1 MATLEQIGEALRRA
15 DAAGATE
22 DARKLASAYASLK
35 AQLASAPKA
44 DPRAALAERLDPPN
58 GAKPGSREYA
68 DWALARKLAGKP
80 IPSVS
85 AAPPEDTTKSLGSK
99 FDAAFTA
106 GVDAIPIAGPA
117 LLQKAQEAR
126 GAVQGLTPEQVA
138 RETQIEQEANP
149 GATMAGSITG
159 TVAPFVMAST
169 LPVVSTIL
177 GVDVAAPLAANVILG
192 AGSQKLISHLDTA
205 ARGQE
210 PNPTAENIAAGAG
223 AAGPIVGK
231 LAGAGLNKLGEV
243 VVDPIKRAFQAAT
256 GQGDDAARAAIAKT
270 VRADM
275 GAGQVMS
282 PADEAAAVAA
292 GQPIVNADRFGTA
305 TRQLARTAANT
316 DPTAREALSEFV
328 QDRFLTQNT
337 RAADWVARNTGAPT
351 DIYTVQKNLSSA
363 AKGVNN
369 AQYKTAYAAP
379 AAKAIWTPEL
389 EQLMESANFRSAV
402 RAAVKTS
409 NEEAALTGAK
419 PIQSPFIFHKGQTPR
434 FVPMDE
440 GNAQFQWSWDRS
452 PKTGMAAVKVDD
464 NIYTAKTHE
473 EALRKAIRAEGP
485 DVKARVD
492 ANPEEHIGYQV
503 MEDLPYSLASKNRQ
517 PTLEFWDHVQRALR
531 RRSSQLA
538 KSGETDYDA
547 GQVMRARAQLNE
559 VLDKTVPEFAAA
571 RGGAARWF
579 GAEDALE
586 AGQKFVTTKPS
597 DLGEATAAFNK
608 FSPQEKKL
616 FASGFASSLLD
627 KIGSTPDTANVVNK
641 VFANPQARAQ
651 IELALGARAAKE
663 LESFVR
669 IEDAMQLTKQAIQ
682 GGSNTVQQLLA
693 LGIKT
698 GGSSAGIGYGT
709 GAAFGGLD
717 PRNWG
722 SKAWTM
728 ALLGAAGRAGIKAV
742 GKRVDQSVMHR
753 IAKLLAS
760 EDPKMIQKAVEN
772 ASRSD
777 RAAAAVQAIE
787 SGLAMV
793 VRGAGLGAAGEATQ

>member
-1 MATLEQIGEALRRA
+1 MATLAQIGEALRRA

-35 AQLASAPKA
+35 AQLAQPA
-44 DPRAALAERLDPPN
+44 DPRKALAEQLDPPV

-85 AAPPEDTTKSLGSK
+85 AAPPEDFTHDLGSK
-99 FDAAFTA
+99 FNAAFTA

-117 LLQKAQEAR
+117 LLQKAKEAR
-126 GAVQGLTPEQVA
+126 GAIQGLTPEQVA
-138 RETQIEQEANP
+138 LETQITQEANP
-149 GATMAGSITG
+149 GATTAGAITG

-177 GVDVAAPLAANVILG
+177 GVDVAAPLAANVVLG

-210 PNPTAENIAAGAG
+210 PNPTAENIAAVAG

-231 LAGAGLNKLGEV
+231 VVGAGLNKLGEAV
-243 VVDPIKRAFQAAT
+243 IDPLKRAFQTAT
-256 GQGDDAARAAIAKT
+256 GGGDDAARAAISRT
-270 VRADM
+270 VRADT

-369 AQYKTAYAAP
+369 AQYKTAYSQP
-379 AAKAIWTPEL
+379 TAKAIWTPEI
-389 EQLMESANFRSAV
+389 EQLMESENFRK
-402 RAAVKTS
+402 AAKAAIRSS
-409 NEEAALTGAK
+409 NEEAALTGGK
-419 PIQSPFIFHKGQTPR
+419 PIADPFVI
-434 FVPMDE
+434 D
-440 GNAQFQWSWDRS
+440 
-452 PKTGMAAVKVDD
+452 PKTGSYRLRTD
-464 NIYTAKTHE
+464 AKGNT
-473 EALRKAIRAEGP
+473 
-485 DVKARVD
+485 V
-492 ANPEEHIGYQV
+492 
-503 MEDLPYSLASKNRQ
+503 Q
-517 PTLEFWDHVQRALR
+517 PSLEFWDHVQRQLR
-531 RRSSQLA
+531 QKASRLA
-538 KSGETDYDA
+538 QQGKNFDA
-547 GQVMRARAQLNE
+547 GQVYRARAQLNE
-559 VLDKTVPEFAAA
+559 VLDATVPEFATA

-597 DLGEATAAFNK
+597 DLGDATAAFNK

-627 KIGSTPDTANVVNK
+627 KIGSTPDTVNVVNK

-760 EDPKMIQKAVEN
+760 EDPKMIQQAAQN

-787 SGLAMV
+787 NGLAMV
-793 VRGAGLGAAGEATQ
+793 VRGAGLGAAAGEPAQ